1 MQSVFVIQ
9 PEDGRWEIRQGDEVI
24 ATAKSKSAAEAL
36 AEDAARIMGEAGRP
50 KKVREYDLITGERRS
65 FQKSGA

>member
-9 PEDGRWEIRQGDEVI
+9 PEQGRWTIRDGDEVI

-36 AEDAARIMGEAGRP
+36 AEDAARIMSAAGRP
-50 KKVREYDLITGERRS
+50 AKVREYDLITGERRS
-65 FQKSGA
+65 FQKP